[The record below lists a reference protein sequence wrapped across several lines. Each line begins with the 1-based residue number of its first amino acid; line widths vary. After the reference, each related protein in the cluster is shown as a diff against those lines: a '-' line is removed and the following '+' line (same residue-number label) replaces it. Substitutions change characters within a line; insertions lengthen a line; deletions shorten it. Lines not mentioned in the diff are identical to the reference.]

1 MLTHEDSIKEALKDK
16 DSTKEA
22 GKHNDSTKEALKDK
36 DSTKE
41 ARKHKDSIKE
51 AIEIWSKFSEKLGR
65 NTQQELLLSNNCP

>member
-1 MLTHEDSIKEALKDK
+1 MLTHNDSI
-16 DSTKEA
+16 
-22 GKHNDSTKEALKDK
+22 KEALKDK

-65 NTQQELLLSNNCP
+65 NTQQEFENYLKIS